1 MVQPN
6 LGLTPINYEYI
17 DEQPT
22 PPRKIKKTVPSND
35 GGWED
40 RTFIRIPVG
49 EHKISELEIWCRSY
63 YYEPRYLGPWFK
75 VSGYIILDEKTYTH
89 WKLCE

>member
-1 MVQPN
+1 MVQSKM
-6 LGLTPINYEYI
+6 GMTPVYYEEVI
-17 DEQPT
+17 DAVPMEQKAKK
-22 PPRKIKKTVPSND
+22 KIQVGNQ
-35 GGWED
+35 WED

-49 EHKISELEIWCRSY
+49 ERKLSELEIWCREY
-63 YYEPRYLGPWFK
+63 YKEPRYLGSWFK